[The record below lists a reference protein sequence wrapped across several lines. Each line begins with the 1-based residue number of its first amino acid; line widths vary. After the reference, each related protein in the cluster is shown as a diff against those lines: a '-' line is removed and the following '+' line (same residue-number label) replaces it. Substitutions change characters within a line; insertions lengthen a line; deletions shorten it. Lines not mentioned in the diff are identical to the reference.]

1 MNDYQRDYFQIYT
14 KRLLLRHFQPGDED
28 CFFTFLSDRTSC
40 WMDGGYEPY
49 PEKNEAFYR
58 LIQELSAQK
67 GRYLRVEKES
77 GTAVGTLRLWN
88 TDTPGQVEV
97 GYVMSPQYRRRGY
110 ASEALSAL
118 MQVAFAM
125 GDAEVFSAEVFDYN
139 PISAALLEKLGF
151 RQVGQEIELLRS
163 GESRTSLRYEY
174 TRGE

>member
-1 MNDYQRDYFQIYT
+1 
-14 KRLLLRHFQPGDED
+14 
-28 CFFTFLSDRTSC
+28 
-40 WMDGGYEPY
+40 
-49 PEKNEAFYR
+49 
-58 LIQELSAQK
+58 
-67 GRYLRVEKES
+67 
-77 GTAVGTLRLWN
+77 
-88 TDTPGQVEV
+88 
-97 GYVMSPQYRRRGY
+97 
-110 ASEALSAL
+110 